1 MYKKIGNIVID
12 IGKSNTK
19 IFLFNEKNQII
30 NSHFKIFKS
39 KKKNNI
45 LILDTDKIWEWVC
58 KKINLILKSY
68 TIKQLIPT
76 CHGSAIAFISKK
88 EKLLFGIIDYES
100 NLGNIEKN
108 YKSFKRISK

>member
-30 NSHFKIFKS
+30 NRHFKNFKS

-58 KKINLILKSY
+58 MLI
-68 TIKQLIPT
+68 
-76 CHGSAIAFISKK
+76 
-88 EKLLFGIIDYES
+88 
-100 NLGNIEKN
+100 
-108 YKSFKRISK
+108 R